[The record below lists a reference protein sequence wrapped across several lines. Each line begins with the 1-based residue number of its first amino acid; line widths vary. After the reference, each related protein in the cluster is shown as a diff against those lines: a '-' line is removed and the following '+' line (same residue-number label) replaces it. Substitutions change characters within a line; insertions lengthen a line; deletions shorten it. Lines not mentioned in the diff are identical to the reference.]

1 MDNMA
6 IAGEAKTKLI
16 EDFRRHDTDCGSPE
30 VQIAVLTT
38 RIAELTEHMR
48 EHKHDFASKRGLI
61 MLVGKRNR
69 HLRYLMRTNRD
80 SYQALIKRLGLRK

>member
-16 EDFRRHDTDCGSPE
+16 EDYRRHDTDCGSPE
-30 VQIAVLTT
+30 VQIAILTT
-38 RIAELTEHMR
+38 RVAELTEHLR
-48 EHKHDFASKRGLI
+48 ENKHDYASRRGLV

-69 HLRYLMRTNRD
+69 LLRYLMRTNRE

>member
-16 EDFRRHDTDCGSPE
+16 EDYRRHDTDCGSPE
-30 VQIAVLTT
+30 VQIAIITT
-38 RIAELTEHMR
+38 RVAELTEHLR
-48 EHKHDFASKRGLI
+48 ANKHDYASRRGLL

-69 HLRYLMRTNRD
+69 LLRYLMRTNRD
-80 SYQALIKRLGLRK
+80 SYQTLIKRLGLRK